1 MNVVA
6 IALIAFVALLFT
18 PFPRLL
24 IAALFGRQIARAA
37 LARQP
42 DTIHLERSDPAGL
55 RRAERVGAL
64 ASEYQRNGFADAG
77 LYLIPEMSG
86 VRVQLFANEQEY
98 MYGAIYDHP
107 VAGVWFDVVSRYA
120 DGSAWSYSTARPSG
134 LAQRPNMRVTN
145 MPGTELAV
153 LLARARAGRPGIGM
167 RPATVT
173 GAVPDFE
180 KAYAD
185 YMAWLKQRGIST
197 GEVVEVARRRVA

>member
-6 IALIAFVALLFT
+6 IAVIAFVALLFT

-24 IAALFGRQIARAA
+24 VAALFGRQIARAA

-42 DTIHLERSDPAGL
+42 DTIHLERTDASGL
-55 RRAERVGAL
+55 RRADRVSGL
-64 ASEYQRNGFADAG
+64 ASEYERHGFSDAG
-77 LYLIPEMSG
+77 LYAIPEMSG
-86 VRVQLFANEQEY
+86 VKVQLFAHERES

-120 DGSAWSYSTARPSG
+120 DGSAWSYSTAQASG

-145 MPGTELAV
+145 LPGTELPV
-153 LLARARAGRPGIGM
+153 LLARARAGRPAVGM
-167 RPATVT
+167 RPATVA

-180 KAYAD
+180 KAYAE